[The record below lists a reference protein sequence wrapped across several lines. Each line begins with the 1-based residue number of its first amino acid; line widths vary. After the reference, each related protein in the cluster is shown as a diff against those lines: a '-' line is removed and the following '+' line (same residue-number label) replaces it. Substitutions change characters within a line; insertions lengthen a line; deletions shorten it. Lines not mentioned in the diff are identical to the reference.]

1 MAGSAVGAANPAFC
15 LGCGAFALRRLLDFG
30 DQPASNRFVGTGVDD
45 FDRHPLVL
53 GQCASCALVQ
63 LVDPMPATSVRPR
76 YDWLAYNEPEGHLD
90 ALVDR
95 LTRLPGIS
103 SSSRIAGLTYKDDS
117 TLGRLNR
124 LGYSHTQ
131 RYDPMNDFGIT
142 DPLAGLETT
151 QAVVDESLTTR
162 LIARRGHADLLI
174 VRHVIE
180 HAHNPSRF
188 LSALAL
194 LVADDGYLVLEVPDC
209 IKFLCGLD
217 YSFVW
222 EEHITYFCAATL
234 RVLARRCG
242 LREAALE
249 VYPYPLEDSLVAVF
263 QRCDPGGSVKPT
275 NEAIAESLQM
285 ASTYANAFDDTRSRL
300 RAHLVALRGQG
311 TRIAVFGAGHLA
323 AKFLNLFALG
333 DLVDCVVDDNP
344 NKQGLLMPGSR
355 LPILGSAALAERSI
369 GLCLLSVSPESEPKV
384 VARRQDHLDRGGSF
398 ASIFAL
404 SPLAL
409 RLS

>member
-1 MAGSAVGAANPAFC
+1 MAPPVGVANASPC
-15 LGCGAFALRRLLDFG
+15 LGCEASAVRRLLDFG
-30 DQPASNRFVGTGVDD
+30 PQPPSNRFVGAGVDD
-45 FDRHPLVL
+45 GDRHPLVL
-53 GQCASCALVQ
+53 GQCTSCALVQ
-63 LVDPMPATSVRPR
+63 LIDPMPATSLKPR

-90 ALVDR
+90 ALVTR

-103 SSSRIAGLTYKDDS
+103 TSSRIAGLTYKDDS

-124 LGYSHTQ
+124 LGYAHTQ
-131 RYDPMNDFGIT
+131 RYDPVRDFGIA
-142 DPLAGLETT
+142 DRLAGLETT
-151 QAVVDESLTTR
+151 QAVVDESLAKR
-162 LIARRGHADLLI
+162 LVEAHGRADLLI
-174 VRHVIE
+174 VRHVLE

-188 LSALAL
+188 LSALAM
-194 LVADDGYLVLEVPDC
+194 LVADGGYLVLEMPDC
-209 IKFLCGLD
+209 VKFLRGLD

-222 EEHITYFCAATL
+222 EEHITYFSAGTL
-234 RVLARRCG
+234 RVLARRNG
-242 LREAALE
+242 LRETAIEA
-249 VYPYPLEDSLVAVF
+249 YPYPLEDSLVAVF
-263 QRCDPGGSVKPT
+263 QRSDAAVAVNPTSEALVESLRMASAYASAFEDTKRRLNAYLGSVR
-275 NEAIAESLQM
+275 N
-285 ASTYANAFDDTRSRL
+285 
-300 RAHLVALRGQG
+300 QG
-311 TRIAVFGAGHLA
+311 IRIAVFGAGHLA

-333 DLVDCVVDDNP
+333 DLVECVIDDNP

-355 LPILGSAALAERSI
+355 LPIVGSAALAERSI